1 MMGKQVSV
9 VSFDPISEK
18 KKQGFLAKLLITR
31 WKGGKPVQKDEPY
44 GHYMF
49 CGPQGS
55 GKTASYIWYAEELF
69 KKYRKRR
76 ISYIDHS
83 KCNDEHEVKKSFGRT
98 KATCVKRKF
107 ESPPVVKLYSN
118 VGLGKEIKKTEIF
131 ETIAAF
137 DEYANEIRIVLLDE
151 VHTYFPKDGTD
162 KETRKIRDDLIS
174 IFSQLR
180 KRNTFILS
188 TAQIY
193 GRLDKALREQCL
205 FMIDCRVN
213 INSKLV
219 NEFIPEKEI
228 LCDDLGR
235 WAGKAKYI
243 YVHGL
248 SRFSYDTKKIIRE

>member
-1 MMGKQVSV
+1 MAKPTSII
-9 VSFDPISEK
+9 SLDPIDTK
-18 KKQGFLAKLLITR
+18 KKKGFLGRLMVTR
-31 WKGGKPVQKDEPY
+31 WKGGKAVQKDEPY

-69 KKYRKRR
+69 KRYRKRR
-76 ISYIDHS
+76 ISYIDHTS
-83 KCNDEHEVKKSFGRT
+83 CDDEHMKCKKM
-98 KATCVKRKF
+98 KYAK
-107 ESPPVVKLYSN
+107 PPTVKLYSN

-131 ETIAAF
+131 DTIAGF

-213 INSKLV
+213 HSSKLV
-219 NEFIPEKEI
+219 NDFIPEKDI
-228 LCDDLGR
+228 LCDELGR
-235 WAGKAKYI
+235 WAGNPKYI

-248 SRFSYDTKKIIRE
+248 SKFSYDTKKIIRE